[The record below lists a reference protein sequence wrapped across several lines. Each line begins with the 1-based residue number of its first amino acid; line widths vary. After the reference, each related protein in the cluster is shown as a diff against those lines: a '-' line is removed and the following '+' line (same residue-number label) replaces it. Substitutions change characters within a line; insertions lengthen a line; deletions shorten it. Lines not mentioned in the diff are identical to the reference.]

1 MGWATRQFVA
11 SGSLSV
17 AAEYVHKPI
26 LVKGSVGM
34 NIVSA
39 MFAATGITLLIVE
52 LVGNKVY
59 GYSTSL
65 DLLKADNGIAGMM
78 LFISLLEFS
87 IAILLSHHKSHA
99 THHLPQPALP
109 FASHAVSSN
118 PAGLPIISSA
128 PPAYCNDGYAP

>member
-1 MGWATRQFVA
+1 MAETLSWVKPKLMGALQILIGVACLSFGGVASIITEPFLTYWTLTVSTGYPFWGGIMFVA

-65 DLLKADNGIAGMM
+65 DLL
-78 LFISLLEFS
+78 FS
-87 IAILLSHHKSHA
+87 EL
-99 THHLPQPALP
+99 
-109 FASHAVSSN
+109 N
-118 PAGLPIISSA
+118 
-128 PPAYCNDGYAP
+128 